1 MNSTVFLTVLSG
13 VITFVI
19 GQLIVK
25 LVIDPVQEM
34 KKTIG
39 QISHSMIEDANV
51 IANPGVPSEEVMKE
65 TSKRLRQLSSQLQA
79 HLYLVPQYQKAA
91 KIFGLPSIKKVL
103 AASNSLLMLSNSVFR
118 VVPDERIYENNAMS
132 VKNICDSLDI
142 YMAEGDRLPME
153 QT

>member
-91 KIFGLPSIKKVL
+91 KIFGLPSKEKVL
-103 AASNSLLMLSNSVFR
+103 AASDSLLGLSNSVFR
-118 VVPDERIYENNAMS
+118 AGPGERIYENNAKR
-132 VKNICDSLDI
+132 VENICDSLGI
-142 YMAEGDRLPME
+142 YMAEGDRLPKE